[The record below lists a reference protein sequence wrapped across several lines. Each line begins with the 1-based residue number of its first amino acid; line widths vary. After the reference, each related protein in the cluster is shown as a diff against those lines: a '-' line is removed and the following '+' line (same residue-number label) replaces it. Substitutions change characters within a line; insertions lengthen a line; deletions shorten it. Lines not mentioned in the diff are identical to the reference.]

1 MLSAPT
7 AAPERSP
14 RLLAAITLFVLFDLL
29 VLAVNFWITWQV
41 EHDALA
47 INVARRQR
55 MLTQRIAKSL
65 LLLGRPEDATQARR
79 DLRAAISLS
88 ALATSRVMRARSA
101 SKSINPA
108 KGMTTSA

>member
-47 INVARRQR
+47 INVAGRQR

-79 DLRAAISLS
+79 DLRAAKELFGETLAAFEAGGHVRDGDGVEQPFR
-88 ALATSRVMRARSA
+88 ALE
-101 SKSINPA
+101 
-108 KGMTTSA
+108 